1 MNTLV
6 VSYDS
11 CHSLVSYLV
20 SKGTLAAACVTSQAA
35 TVDHQRRRHIEM
47 VEQLYRGIEVGYGG
61 GGGRMHGANRAAPY
75 KGRHFEYYLFKKK

>member
-47 VEQLYRGIEVGYGG
+47 VEQLYRGTDVAYRGGGRGG
-61 GGGRMHGANRAAPY
+61 GGGGEGVGAHAW
-75 KGRHFEYYLFKKK
+75 GEQGGIL